1 MNSMIKTTA
10 AFALS
15 LMILAAVILP
25 VVAQGGG
32 LSRNPFDWVI
42 AKQLTVNGYITDRA
56 TALRLQDVKVRGGG
70 NVRAETAVTTGTT
83 TITSTFTN
91 PDYPRNI
98 EITVAQITG
107 TYTNVRTAGNIYI
120 YGIDARGIS
129 HVDTVAMTAISAS
142 QTLTGVVPFATLT
155 QVVIPAQSFA
165 ISITV
170 SLGKKFGLTKAPL
183 VSTSD
188 VFFFTTNNT
197 QSTSFSVDRVNGT
210 VEPTT
215 APTAND
221 DYTVWFKQ

>member
-1 MNSMIKTTA
+1 MSNIKTVA
-10 AFALS
+10 AFGLAL
-15 LMILAAVILP
+15 MMLAAVIAP
-25 VVAQGGG
+25 IAAQSGG

-70 NVRAETAVTTGTT
+70 NVRAETEATTGTT

-98 EITVAQITG
+98 EITIAQKTG
-107 TYTNVRTAGNIYI
+107 TYTGIRTAGNIYI
-120 YGIDARGIS
+120 YGIDARGIA

-155 QVVIPAQSFA
+155 QVVIPAQTFPVSV
-165 ISITV
+165 TL

-183 VSTSD
+183 VSTAD
-188 VFFFTTNNT
+188 VYFFTTNNT
-197 QSTSFSVDRVNGT
+197 YTSSFTVDKTNGT
-210 VEPTT
+210 VQPTT
-215 APTAND
+215 DPTAND
-221 DYTVWFKQ
+221 DYTIWFKQ

>member
-1 MNSMIKTTA
+1 MKHLKMA
-10 AFALS
+10 AAGALA
-15 LMILAAVILP
+15 LVVFVAVMLP
-25 VVAQGGG
+25 VLAQGGG

-70 NVRAETAVTTGTT
+70 NVRAETEATTGTT

-98 EITVAQITG
+98 EITIAQKTG
-107 TYTNVRTAGNIYI
+107 TYTGIRTAGNIYI

-155 QVVIPAQSFA
+155 QVVIPAQTFPVSV
-165 ISITV
+165 TL

-183 VSTSD
+183 VSTAD

-197 QSTSFSVDRVNGT
+197 QSTSFTVDRANGT
-210 VEPTT
+210 VQPTT
-215 APTAND
+215 DPTAND
-221 DYTVWFKQ
+221 DYTIWFKQ